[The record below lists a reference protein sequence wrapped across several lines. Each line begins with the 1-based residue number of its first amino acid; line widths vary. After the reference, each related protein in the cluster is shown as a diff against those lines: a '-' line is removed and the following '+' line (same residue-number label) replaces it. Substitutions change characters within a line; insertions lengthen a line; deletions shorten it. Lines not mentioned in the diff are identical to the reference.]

1 MNLPQLLYALALQAV
16 PNIGDISAK
25 KLIQHCGSPEAVF
38 KETKAN
44 LSKIDGIG
52 TFTIKYLEE
61 AKHLKAAE
69 KELSF
74 MEKKGIE
81 GLYFEDS
88 NYPFKLKHC
97 IDGLLYC
104 FKKVISIGIMRPLLV
119 LLAPAK
125 SPPMVLHNV
134 KK

>member
-52 TFTIKYLEE
+52 TFTINTSRKQST
-61 AKHLKAAE
+61 LKQP
-69 KELSF
+69 
-74 MEKKGIE
+74 KK
-81 GLYFEDS
+81 S
-88 NYPFKLKHC
+88 
-97 IDGLLYC
+97 
-104 FKKVISIGIMRPLLV
+104 LV
-119 LLAPAK
+119 LW
-125 SPPMVLHNV
+125 
-134 KK
+134 KKRALRVYILKIQTILLS